1 MFIVNKEH
9 YDQNELERR
18 INAIYALL
26 GSSVW
31 KERRTAVC
39 MKEPANILAATE
51 LIIRNEGSVLL
62 INGDTPIESALRQAE
77 DAGCTGLLTE
87 AGGSAVFH
95 PLHSRLDRM
104 NGEPSLLQFS
114 SGTTGAPKLV
124 ERSWSHVQME
134 IEAYNKLLP
143 CSGEDQPII
152 LVPVSHSFGFITG
165 MLSALKRGVEPVIV
179 TDKNPKFALHLM
191 QQHDRHVVYA
201 VPFLFQI
208 LLSLMREKV
217 LLRKLVS
224 SGSPMS
230 AELLNRLGGAGVE
243 VIQQYG
249 CSEAGCISLG
259 DRPSGSTDAGMLLE
273 HMAIERAGT
282 RDQPDEIIIAT
293 GGRRIHT
300 GDMGYWIG
308 GRLHVQCRMD
318 DLINVSGL
326 KVAPSEVEDVIRRL
340 DGVQEAVVHK
350 APHPVWGEA
359 VKARIVRKGDALSQE
374 EVKRWCARFLP
385 AYKVPGFIAFT
396 EDIPKTGTGK
406 VMRKQ
411 LVEEE
416 YGIHG

>member
-9 YDQNELERR
+9 YDRHELDRR
-18 INAIYALL
+18 INAIYALI

-31 KERRTAVC
+31 EERRTALC
-39 MKEPANILAATE
+39 MKDPANILAAIE
-51 LIIRNEGSVLL
+51 LIIRNNGSVLL
-62 INGDTPIESALRQAE
+62 INGDTPIETAHRQAE
-77 DAGCTGLLTE
+77 EAGCVGLLTD
-87 AGGSAVFH
+87 AAGSAVYH
-95 PLHSRLDRM
+95 PQHSLLDRI
-104 NGEPSLLQFS
+104 NGEPSLLQYS

-134 IEAYNKLLP
+134 IEAYNKMLP
-143 CSGEDQPII
+143 CSGEDKPII
-152 LVPVSHSFGFITG
+152 LVPVSHSFGLIAGT
-165 MLSALKRGVEPVIV
+165 LSALKRGVEPVIV
-179 TDKNPKFALHLM
+179 TEKNPKYALHLM
-191 QQHDRHVVYA
+191 QQHERHMVYG

-217 LLRKLVS
+217 LLRKMVT

-230 AELLNRLGGAGVE
+230 AGLLDRLADAGVE

-249 CSEAGCISLG
+249 CSEAGCIALG
-259 DRPSGSTDAGMLLE
+259 DRPSDPTDTGFLLE

-282 RDQPDEIIIAT
+282 KDQPDEIVIAT

-300 GDMGYWIG
+300 GDMGYWTD

-359 VKARIVRKGDALSQE
+359 VKARIVRKDDALSPE
-374 EVKRWCARFLP
+374 LVKRWCAQFLP
-385 AYKVPGFIAFT
+385 AYKVPGFIVFT
-396 EDIPKTGTGK
+396 DEIPKTSTGK

-416 YGIHG
+416 FGIHG

>member
-9 YDQNELERR
+9 YDRQELERR
-18 INAIYALL
+18 INAIYALR

-31 KERRTAVC
+31 KERRIAVC
-39 MKEPANILAATE
+39 MKEPLNILAATE
-51 LIIRNEGSVLL
+51 LIIRNDGSVLL
-62 INGDTPIESALRQAE
+62 INGDTPIETAIRQAE
-77 DAGCTGLLTE
+77 DAGCMGMLTD
-87 AGGSAVFH
+87 AGGGAVFH
-95 PLHSRLDRM
+95 PLHSSPDRI

-134 IEAYNKLLP
+134 IEAYNKMLP
-143 CSGEDQPII
+143 CSGEDRPII
-152 LVPVSHSFGFITG
+152 LVPVSHSFGLIAGT
-165 MLSALKRGVEPVIV
+165 LSALQRGVEPVIV
-179 TDKNPKFALHLM
+179 TDKNPKFVLHLM
-191 QQHDRHVVYA
+191 QHHDRHVVYA
-201 VPFLFQI
+201 VPFLYQI

-217 LLRKLVS
+217 LLRKMVT

-230 AELLNRLGGAGVE
+230 SGLLDRLVDSGVE

-249 CSEAGCISLG
+249 CSEAGCISIG
-259 DRPSGSTDAGMLLE
+259 DRPSGPTDTGLLLE

-293 GGRRIHT
+293 GGARIHT
-300 GDMGYWIG
+300 GDMGYWSD

-359 VKARIVRKGDALSQE
+359 VKARIVRKGDNLSQE
-374 EVKRWCARFLP
+374 EVKRWCTRFLP

-396 EDIPKTGTGK
+396 EDIPKTSTGK

-416 YGIHG
+416 YGN